1 MGKRGKKIFKITGI
15 VVGSLTLF
23 IVLIAFVLYLVL
35 TPKRLTPLVNKYST
49 QYLDATVTF
58 SSVELS
64 LFEELPY
71 VSLKLTD
78 GNVISHAFVNEPDSL
93 KALLPAGVDSLLQ
106 FKELLVSLNL
116 PSMMIGEVDIRRVRL
131 VEPKAYAYVAPW
143 GKASWEIYGVPDS
156 TSTSESTPLAIN
168 IERIS
173 IRNSGDLVYDS
184 RPDSMKI
191 TADIG
196 RLMLRG
202 RLTDNLKEF
211 SLQRARIADLSV
223 SADLDANKTYARF
236 VIDSMSFTEDVAHKY
251 NVDFMSHAT
260 LKVDTVSYCDNLP
273 LSAVGGFSLDGK
285 DLVFDDLK
293 LSFADLSATLNGGF
307 KMDKGMVFSAMKVD
321 VKPTSVAGLLALVPD
336 GLLPRLKS
344 LETDLSFG
352 FTALVD
358 GVYNAETKTMPSV
371 LLDVNIPGGAIRDP
385 KNTNKIENILVD
397 AQLNYNPE
405 HPDSTRVLIRK
416 MQVGG
421 STVSLEMSGKVSDV
435 LRDPSID
442 GQVKGMVNL
451 SKLSQLLDT
460 AHALEA
466 RGIIGLDLMLNTR
479 LSDLTPKRIGNAKI
493 RGSVTA
499 NEVFIN
505 SPKDTVRLLLDGGA
519 FRFGAYE
526 NKRDSLID
534 QGKQM
539 LRVGIKVDT
548 ANILYKNRVSII
560 AADTRASVSS
570 AASLVSNDKS
580 VIHPLKG
587 EFDTRRLQIATVD
600 SMWVRV
606 RDAKAVFRILP
617 AKENPAIPIIKLD
630 MQSRTLAF
638 RDDVNRGNLSRSDI
652 SVEATINAPNK
663 TAAARR
669 ARRLDSLQRV
679 YPNVKRDSL
688 MAYVRSQRR
697 AGAPKDDLKEGD
709 LDLAVD
715 SSIASLIQRWNVSGV
730 VKARGAR
737 VVTPYFPLR
746 NRMRNLDISFNTNE
760 VNLRNTKILSGS
772 SEFDITGKI
781 SGIKRV
787 LMGRGKLKV
796 DITVNS
802 DTLNI
807 NELIQAANAGVA
819 YMESSPEYKESLA
832 QAASEEQLQQL
843 IDQNN
848 TEAASSDLIIVPA
861 NLDMDVKLRVKY
873 GQYAKLILDSVAAE
887 LIVRDRNLQ
896 IKELRAE
903 TDAGALA
910 VTAIYTT
917 KSKEDISTG
926 FDLEL
931 RDIEVA
937 KLIDLIPE
945 VDTLL
950 PMLRS
955 FEGFITC
962 QIAATAEMDT
972 TMNIILPTLQAVC
985 RITGNNMVLL
995 DGETFA
1001 EIAKMMKFKN
1011 REKNEIDR
1019 ISVEMIVKDNQIEV
1033 FPFVMQMDR
1042 YQTAISGVH
1051 KLDMDFKYH
1060 ISVLQSPLPFRV
1072 GVNISGNTNDMD
1084 RLKFR
1089 IGKAKYKNATLP
1101 TYTALIDTTRIN
1113 LRKHITDI
1121 FRYGI
1126 EVADIKNIGLVEKV
1140 GLVSLDDKELETLT
1154 AEDSLRLQQEGI
1166 LEVEEQ
1172 PKQPAAV
1179 EETKGAV
1186 LKQDAALPQEKRKNK
1201 KKFDKQMQNE

>member
-15 VVGSLTLF
+15 VIGSLVLF
-23 IVLIAFVLYLVL
+23 LALIAFVLYLVL
-35 TPKRLTPLVNKYST
+35 TPQRLTPLVNKYST

-71 VSLKLTD
+71 VSLRLRD
-78 GNVISHAFVNEPDSL
+78 GKVISHAFANEPDSL
-93 KALLPAGVDSLLQ
+93 KALIPAGADSLLQ

-116 PSMMIGEVDIRRVRL
+116 PSMMVGKVDIRRVRL
-131 VEPKAYAYVAPW
+131 VEPKAYAYIAPW
-143 GKASWEIYGVPDS
+143 GKASWEIYGAPD
-156 TSTSESTPLAIN
+156 TTTTSESAPLAIN
-168 IERIS
+168 IERIA

-196 RLMLRG
+196 RLFLRG

-211 SLQRARIADLSV
+211 SLKRARIADLSV

-236 VIDSMSFTEDVAHKY
+236 AIDSMSFAEEAAHAYK
-251 NVDFMSHAT
+251 VDFMSHAT
-260 LKVDTVSYCDNLP
+260 FKVDSVSYCTNLP
-273 LSAVGGFSLDGK
+273 LSAVGGFSLNGK
-285 DLVFDDLK
+285 DLVFDELK
-293 LSFADLSATLNGGF
+293 LSLADVAATLNGGF
-307 KMDKGMVFSAMKVD
+307 KMEKGMLFSDMKVA

-336 GLLPRLKS
+336 GMFPRLKA
-344 LETDLSFG
+344 LKTDLSFG

-371 LLDVNIPGGAIRDP
+371 VLDVNIPGGAIRDP
-385 KNTNKIENILVD
+385 KNTSKIENILLD
-397 AQLNYNPE
+397 AQLTYNPE
-405 HPDSTRVLIRK
+405 HLDSTRVLIRK

-421 STVSLEMSGKVSDV
+421 STVSLEMSGEVSDV
-435 LRDPSID
+435 LGDPLVD

-451 SKLSQLLDT
+451 YKLSQLLDT
-460 AHALEA
+460 AHVQKAQ
-466 RGIIGLDLMLNTR
+466 GKIGLDLKLNTR

-499 NEVFIN
+499 DEVLID
-505 SPKDTVRLLLDGGA
+505 SPKDTLHLLLDGGV

-548 ANILYKNRVSII
+548 ANIVYKNRVSII

-570 AASLVSNDKS
+570 AASLVSDDKS

-587 EFDTRRLQIATVD
+587 MFDTRRLQVATVD
-600 SMWVRV
+600 SMWIRV
-606 RDAKAVFRILP
+606 RDAKATFRILP
-617 AKENPAIPIIKLD
+617 SKENPAIPVIKLD
-630 MQSRTLAF
+630 MQSRALAF

-652 SVEATINAPNK
+652 SLEATINAPNK
-663 TAAARR
+663 AVVARR
-669 ARRLDSLQRV
+669 ERRLDSLQRV

-697 AGAPKDDLKEGD
+697 TGAPSDDLQEGD

-737 VVTPYFPLR
+737 LVTPYFPLR

-760 VNLRNTKILSGS
+760 VNLHNTTILSGS
-772 SEFDITGKI
+772 SKFDITGKI
-781 SGIKRV
+781 AGIKRV

-796 DITVNS
+796 DVTVNS

-832 QAASEEQLQQL
+832 QAANEEQLQQL
-843 IDQNN
+843 IDQNS

-910 VTAIYTT
+910 LTAIYTT

-931 RDIEVA
+931 KDIEVA

-972 TMNIILPTLQAVC
+972 TMNIILPTLQGVC
-985 RITGNNMVLL
+985 RITGNDMVLL

-1019 ISVEMIVKDNQIEV
+1019 ISVELIVKDNQIEV

-1084 RLKFR
+1084 HLKFR

-1121 FRYGI
+1121 FRYG
-1126 EVADIKNIGLVEKV
+1126 VQAADIKNVGLVEKV
-1140 GLVSLDDKELETLT
+1140 GLVSVDDNELEELT
-1154 AEDSLRLQQEGI
+1154 AEDSLRLQKEGI
-1166 LEVEEQ
+1166 LEVEESQQQ
-1172 PKQPAAV
+1172 PLTAV
-1179 EETKGAV
+1179 DEAQDAV
-1186 LKQDAALPQEKRKNK
+1186 LKQEAALPQEKRKNK
-1201 KKFDKQMQNE
+1201 KKK